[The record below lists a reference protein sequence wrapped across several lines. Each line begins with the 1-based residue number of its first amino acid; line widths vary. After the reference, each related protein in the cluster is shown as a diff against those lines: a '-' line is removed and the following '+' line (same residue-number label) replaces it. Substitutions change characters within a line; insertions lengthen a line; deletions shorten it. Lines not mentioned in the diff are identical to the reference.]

1 MDNIFDNYENWRL
14 DQEFGP
20 VPPVAEEPKPIK
32 AVAQAPVVPM
42 PKTEVLTEIPPSP
55 LQQGLGKLGVGL
67 EKIGN
72 LIDEA
77 SPLTLNEALGV
88 NIPILGELTFRDI
101 VPLVGSK
108 KTEQTM
114 TGAETRTEGTPSA
127 LQAAGRGESLIR
139 GKGVTTSL
147 TPDAKL
153 MAADVLTTTTGGK
166 AVSKGISKGISA
178 MTKAIK

>member
-20 VPPVAEEPKPIK
+20 VPLVAEEQKPVQ
-32 AVAQAPVVPM
+32 VAQAPVVPM
-42 PKTEVLTEIPPSP
+42 PKTEVLTEIAPSP
-55 LQQGLGKLGVGL
+55 LQQGLGEPGVGL

-77 SPLTLNEALGV
+77 SPLTLNEALNI
-88 NIPILGELTFRDI
+88 NIPILGELTFRDL

-108 KTEQTM
+108 QTRQTM
-114 TGAETRTEGTPSA
+114 TGSETRTEGTPAA

>member
-1 MDNIFDNYENWRL
+1 MNNIFDNYENWRL

-20 VPPVAEEPKPIK
+20 VPPVAEEPKPVQ
-32 AVAQAPVVPM
+32 VAQAPVIPM

-55 LQQGLGKLGVGL
+55 LQQGLGELGVGL

-77 SPLTLNEALGV
+77 SPLTLNEALGT
-88 NIPILGELTFRDI
+88 NIPILGELTFRDL

-108 KTEQTM
+108 QTRQTM
-114 TGAETRTEGTPSA
+114 TGSETRTEGTPAA

-153 MAADVLTTTTGGK
+153 MAADVLTTTTGSK
-166 AVSKGISKGISA
+166 AISKGISA

>member
-20 VPPVAEEPKPIK
+20 VPPVVEEVKPVQ
-32 AVAQAPVVPM
+32 VAQASVVPM
-42 PKTEVLTEIPPSP
+42 PKTEVLTEIAPSP
-55 LQQGLGKLGVGL
+55 LQQGLGELGVGL

-77 SPLTLNEALGV
+77 SPLTLNEALGT
-88 NIPILGELTFRDI
+88 NIPILGELTFRDL
-101 VPLVGSK
+101 VPLIGSK
-108 KTEQTM
+108 QTRQTM
-114 TGAETRTEGTPSA
+114 TGSETRTEGTPAA
-127 LQAAGRGESLIR
+127 LQAVGRGESLIR

-153 MAADVLTTTTGGK
+153 MAADVLTTTTGSK
-166 AVSKGISKGISA
+166 AISKGISA